1 MIISDALSILG
12 LSSGASQD
20 EIKAAYKAAAKK
32 YHPDLNPDASAAGDE
47 MMKLVN
53 AAYDALKNATST
65 ETEEATNSNYGEELN
80 AALNAI
86 INLDGLEIE
95 ICGSWIWVSGDTYPH
110 RVALDQANFK
120 YARKKKKWN
129 FRPAGWKSRSRGQYS
144 MDQIRERHG
153 SVRPSKTHF
162 GHASLEAAA

>member
-1 MIISDALSILG
+1 MIISDALSILS

-53 AAYDALKNATST
+53 AAYDALKNADST

-95 ICGSWIWVSGDTYPH
+95 ICGSWIWVSGNTKQHKD
-110 RVALDQANFK
+110 ALKAAGFK
-120 YARKKKKWN
+120 YASKKKKWN
-129 FRPAGWKSRSRGQYS
+129 YRPAAWRSSSRGRYS

-153 SVRPSKTHF
+153 SVRPSKAHF
-162 GHASLEAAA
+162 GYASLEAAA